1 MSRSERLR
9 SHWVCC
15 PIQIFFVP
23 CMLLKLKQK
32 HLNENADIQVFFF
45 FFAMRFNAF
54 SLIFL
59 SQCTYFWGWWGG
71 RDHTFFVILW
81 RLIETLRLMILRYFI
96 FPSPYC
102 INDSGQTFSI
112 DSNVFEYAC
121 VHVCA
126 CACLCVCFTSIA
138 TDTVSILYSI
148 FFLPPPNYSSV
159 SFGLLVWA
167 QIGYRINTQ
176 ITLWKAD

>member
-15 PIQIFFVP
+15 PIQIFFCSMHAIEVETKTFEWK
-23 CMLLKLKQK
+23 CWHTSIL
-32 HLNENADIQVFFF
+32 F

-81 RLIETLRLMILRYFI
+81 RIIETLTLMILRYFI

-121 VHVCA
+121 VHVCV
-126 CACLCVCFTSIA
+126 CLCVCFTSIA

-148 FFLPPPNYSSV
+148 FFLPPQ
-159 SFGLLVWA
+159 L
-167 QIGYRINTQ
+167 Q
-176 ITLWKAD
+176 